1 MLVRCAFIDIP
12 VLICIIVI
20 NSPSM
25 RAARLFRSTDD
36 GEDEFKFD
44 KIPQLLDARAA
55 REGKLKNLVDDSVYT
70 RDSESNCGVQ
80 VAKTNKVESIFSKA
94 LKSRSVYSR
103 KKRSDIQNNKSKRSR
118 SPKHSVHN
126 EVLVPYVPL
135 NLYTYQHQNEYVVL
149 DEVIFEE
156 EPKYDP
162 EISDEP
168 KYDPVIVDED
178 PKYDLVIY
186 EEEPKYDPNDDL
198 RLIFDSIDAK
208 FKEKIEKKKKV
219 KNSIVK
225 KWLEILSKKREALF
239 WLWKKKFSMKGF
251 TNGILYAE
259 EIRYPKNS
267 KDTTKHYTRPSSPK
281 YTLSAPVPKMSRKLV
296 RTPDHRKK

>member
-12 VLICIIVI
+12 VLIYIIVI
-20 NSPSM
+20 HSPSM
-25 RAARLFRSTDD
+25 RAARLFRSKDD
-36 GEDEFKFD
+36 GEDEFKLD
-44 KIPQLLDARAA
+44 KIPQVLDARAA
-55 REGKLKNLVDDSVYT
+55 SEGKLKNLVDDEVYT
-70 RDSESNCGVQ
+70 RDSERNCEVQ
-80 VAKTNKVESIFSKA
+80 AAKTNKVESIFSRA

-103 KKRSDIQNNKSKRSR
+103 RKRSDIQNNKSKRRR
-118 SPKHSVHN
+118 SEKHPVRN
-126 EVLVPYVPL
+126 DVLVPYVPL

-162 EISDEP
+162 EISDAP
-168 KYDPVIVDED
+168 KYDPMIVDED

-186 EEEPKYDPNDDL
+186 EEESKHDLNDDL

-225 KWLEILSKKREALF
+225 KWLEILSKKRKALF

-259 EIRYPKNS
+259 EIRYPKIA
-267 KDTTKHYTRPSSPK
+267 KDTAKHYAWPSSPK
-281 YTLSAPVPKMSRKLV
+281 HTLSTPVPKFSRKLV
-296 RTPDHRKK
+296 RTPAHEK